1 MSAVN
6 LSITPGDVAVEDG
19 GTIVKSVQFGSAV
32 TAGEPVYRSS
42 SDGKYRPGDAS
53 AASTARVI
61 GIVYEAADADAYGFI
76 VTNGSMDVGATLVPG
91 RAYAVSDTAGKI
103 CAMDS
108 NYEAESGIFITTLG
122 VAVATDQLDVRIQAY
137 GSAIPE

>member
-1 MSAVN
+1 
-6 LSITPGDVAVEDG
+6 
-19 GTIVKSVQFGSAV
+19 
-32 TAGEPVYRSS
+32 
-42 SDGKYRPGDAS
+42 
-53 AASTARVI
+53 
-61 GIVYEAADADAYGFI
+61 
-76 VTNGSMDVGATLVPG
+76 MDVGATLVPG

-108 NYEAESGIFITTLG
+108 NYEGVSGIFITTLG

>member
-1 MSAVN
+1 MAVDN
-6 LSITPGDVAVEDG
+6 LTITTGDVAVEDG
-19 GTIVKSVQFGSAV
+19 GTIVKSVQFGEAV

-42 SDGKYRPGDAS
+42 SDGKYRLGDAS
-53 AASTARVI
+53 AAATARVI

-91 RAYAVSDTAGKI
+91 RVYAVSDTAGSI
-103 CAMDS
+103 CAVNA

-137 GSAIPE
+137 GSAIP